1 MRQGTQYEYNRK
13 SKIIRQF
20 FSEEARDLGQASGFV
35 QRASKMS
42 ADVFA
47 QTLILG
53 SLDKPEATL
62 NELVQVSAELGVD
75 ISEPGLHQ
83 QMNVPAARFLK
94 LLLEVSLQQFIAN
107 GPVPRGVL
115 ERFERVDILDS
126 TQVALPTH
134 LADEFAGFNT
144 PTSAAVL
151 KIQLSFDYLRG
162 RLNAL
167 HLGAGRES
175 DQRCDLAA
183 QLATPGSLQLFDMGY
198 VQFDR
203 LQRIT
208 AREAYYITRMKTTTQ
223 VYLQPED
230 TQAINLVTWLEVQGG
245 DTVDQWVYIDPAA
258 HLRVRLLAQRVPPEV
273 AAVRRRKAQRTAR
286 KKQRG
291 ISQRHLALQAWELI
305 ITTVPDTWLSLEQ
318 VFALY
323 RLRWQIELLFKL
335 CKSQFRLAALSS
347 SRRERTLCQ
356 LYARLIGLVLFQWLI
371 APWRFLD
378 HAELSPTK
386 AHRVVQRQARAFLQA
401 LADPL
406 LDLPGLLADISRD
419 FLRFALKSPRKKS
432 PSTLA
437 RLELLGV

>member
-1 MRQGTQYEYNRK
+1 MRQGTQHDYNRK
-13 SKIIRQF
+13 SQIIQQF
-20 FSEEARDLGQASGFV
+20 FSEKARDLGQASGFV

-42 ADVFA
+42 AEVFA

-53 SLDKPEATL
+53 GLDKPEATL

-83 QMNVPAARFLK
+83 RMNGPAVRFLK
-94 LLLEVSLQQFIAN
+94 VLLEVSLQQFVAN
-107 GPVPRGVL
+107 GPVPHGVL

-126 TQVALPTH
+126 TQVALPRH

-144 PTSAAVL
+144 PTSAAML
-151 KIQLSFDYLRG
+151 KLQLSFDYLRG

-167 HLGAGRES
+167 QVGAGRES

-203 LQRIT
+203 LRRIT
-208 AREAYYITRMKTTTQ
+208 EREAYYITRLKTITQ

-230 TQAINLVTWLEVQGG
+230 TQAVNLVAWLEAQGG
-245 DTVDQWVYIDPAA
+245 DAVDHWVYIDPAA
-258 HLRVRLLAQRVPPEV
+258 HLRVRLLARRVPPEV
-273 AAVRRRKAQRTAR
+273 AAERRRKARRIAR

-291 ISQRHLALQAWELI
+291 ISQRQLALQAWDLI
-305 ITTVPDTWLSLEQ
+305 ITTIPDTWLSLEQ
-318 VFALY
+318 VFAFY

-347 SRRERTLCQ
+347 SRREHILCH

-371 APWRFLD
+371 APWRFLH

-386 AHRVVQRQARAFLQA
+386 APRVVQRHARAFLHA
-401 LADPL
+401 LIDPW
-406 LDLPGLLADISRD
+406 LDLPALLADMSRD
-419 FLRFALKSPRKKS
+419 FLRFALKTPRKKS

-437 RLELLGV
+437 RLERLVA